1 MRAKTINISLPF
13 ELLKE
18 IDHKA
23 KEEYRSRSELFK
35 EATLMYIQTKDNFKV
50 LQENLSQRA
59 KKMGLK
65 RESQIEEMID
75 SLRK

>member
-18 IDHKA
+18 IDRKA